1 MLCGALALGLVLA
14 AGPSHAAPPQTIHY
28 QGYLTSSTGA
38 PVNGPVTIGVRIYTA
53 ASGGNLLWS
62 DNVNVNVSNG
72 HYQVVLG
79 ANALVPLNLEFD
91 NPYFLAVSVGAED
104 MVPRQALHLVPYA
117 YRAVAADTVA
127 ATATIGGA
135 QISGLITAA
144 TIAGSQVTGPITAA
158 TLSGATLTSLDTRYF
173 ARGDLPPQGNTI
185 TVVDGANSFVGEYI
199 SITVGADGLPVIA
212 YQGLGLLTVLKCGNP
227 ACSSGNSING
237 VGSAAGLFTSITLG
251 ADGLP
256 VISFLDA
263 SGNLKVAKC
272 GDAACAA
279 GNTVATLDATGG
291 ANGGSHTSIT
301 LGADGLP
308 VIAYHDVANG
318 RLKVAKC
325 GNNACSG
332 TPALYTV
339 DAPAGAVVGRYASI
353 IIGADALPVISYYD
367 ATNGDLK
374 VAKCANGACS
384 AVSSV
389 TPVDSAGDV
398 GQFTAMVL
406 GTDGLPVISYYDNA
420 AAKPKVFK
428 CGDAACSSG
437 SATQVV
443 TGFSEGRFNSI
454 ALGADGFPVISY
466 FDATRF
472 YLMVVKCGNAAC
484 STYTRNAVD
493 TAANVGQYSSLT
505 VGADGLPVVAY
516 YDSTN
521 VDLKV
526 VKCSSTFCTPFLRRR

>member
-1 MLCGALALGLVLA
+1 MTAAPRGSAARASGPGPRSLLRPTARGSRRWSTAARSSPRGTAASRGPRAKARERGRRSPPPRTARGSSPQLRAGSFTPLRFTPRSRASRRRRPSWSMRATANGSWSASTACSLHHDPGCTCALTALPQARSLGAVGLWRGGQMPQQSVRRVLSMLCGALALGLVLA

-38 PVNGPVTIGVRIYTA
+38 PVNGPVTIGLRIYTA

-91 NPYFLAVSVGAED
+91 NPYFLAVSVGPAA
-104 MVPRQALHLVPYA
+104 MVPRPALHLVPYA
-117 YRAVAADTVA
+117 YRAVAADSVA

-256 VISFLDA
+256 VI
-263 SGNLKVAKC
+263 
-272 GDAACAA
+272 
-279 GNTVATLDATGG
+279 
-291 ANGGSHTSIT
+291 
-301 LGADGLP
+301 
-308 VIAYHDVANG
+308 
-318 RLKVAKC
+318 
-325 GNNACSG
+325 
-332 TPALYTV
+332 
-339 DAPAGAVVGRYASI
+339 
-353 IIGADALPVISYYD
+353 
-367 ATNGDLK
+367 
-374 VAKCANGACS
+374 
-384 AVSSV
+384 
-389 TPVDSAGDV
+389 
-398 GQFTAMVL
+398 
-406 GTDGLPVISYYDNA
+406 
-420 AAKPKVFK
+420 
-428 CGDAACSSG
+428 
-437 SATQVV
+437 
-443 TGFSEGRFNSI
+443 
-454 ALGADGFPVISY
+454 
-466 FDATRF
+466 
-472 YLMVVKCGNAAC
+472 
-484 STYTRNAVD
+484 
-493 TAANVGQYSSLT
+493 
-505 VGADGLPVVAY
+505 
-516 YDSTN
+516 
-521 VDLKV
+521 
-526 VKCSSTFCTPFLRRR
+526 